1 MSFRKSF
8 NKTTGGLWVAQV
20 LLCGFAIGCCVNH
33 LHKDPPYPGDVETGW
48 RERDTDLKGL
58 QVRGVFI
65 LKKGEAVDNGEIQ
78 VKVVDIIANDP
89 CDTQGV
95 NSLPKVTIQLRRM
108 SDQVILCTGTY
119 TEKAYG
125 VLPADCGSEAAELG
139 ISGYRINAIN
149 LSKGWVLL
157 ELHG

>member
-1 MSFRKSF
+1 ML
-8 NKTTGGLWVAQV
+8 GAQV
-20 LLCGFAIGCCVNH
+20 LLCSLAIGCCVNH
-33 LHKDPPYPGDVETGW
+33 LHKDPPYPGDVEIGW
-48 RERDTDLKGL
+48 REKDPGQKGL
-58 QVRGVFI
+58 QVRGIFL

-89 CDTQGV
+89 CDTQGI
-95 NSLPKVTIQLRRM
+95 NSLPKAMIQLRRI
-108 SDQVILCTGTY
+108 SDQVILCTGTF